1 MKKVAEISLI
11 LTLLAIASV
20 HAQTNESRSDATRS
34 VANRT
39 GSRQTSVT
47 RPKVYSPKT
56 TFSKEFDSRFRKIL
70 GKNYGDRDQNRTD
83 YDDDRKRRRR
93 RQQEQTDGSYD
104 GTGPDYA
111 RPNHLIEMSIRFA
124 PSLDVNTAEGFGTYT
139 GFQNN
144 GSGVRVSVGPTLDY
158 FFFKDRYALST
169 GLWYTIKR
177 SGFQMPGSFGETRS
191 IPGTP
196 FKESIYNLQYLQV
209 PATVKLFANNIAP
222 NVRLYL
228 QTGGLLSLKLAEKAL
243 QTERNGLYQAESG
256 GERRQY
262 GFGDIEL
269 ILGTGIQYKINQTN
283 AFNIG
288 MSYQRGLI
296 SVARENQ
303 LTSRNRVVSLDL
315 GFKF

>member
-1 MKKVAEISLI
+1 MKKVAGTSLI
-11 LTLLAIASV
+11 LTLLTVVSAFAQLIAT
-20 HAQTNESRSDATRS
+20 QS
-34 VANRT
+34 VA
-39 GSRQTSVT
+39 T
-47 RPKVYSPKT
+47 RPKVHRPKMAY
-56 TFSKEFDSRFRKIL
+56 SKESDNRFRKIL
-70 GKNYGDRDQNRTD
+70 GENYDDRDQNRKD
-83 YDDDRKRRRR
+83 YEDDRKRRRR
-93 RQQEQTDGSYD
+93 RHPEQPDGSYD

-124 PSLDVNTAEGFGTYT
+124 PSLDLNTAGGYGTYT
-139 GFQNN
+139 GFRDN
-144 GSGVRVSVGPTLDY
+144 GSGVRMSVGPTLDY

-222 NVRLYL
+222 NTRLYL
-228 QTGGLLSLKLAEKAL
+228 QTGGLLSLKLAERAL

-256 GERRQY
+256 GDRRQY
-262 GFGDIEL
+262 GFGDIEVL
-269 ILGTGIQYKINQTN
+269 LGAGVQYKINQTN

-288 MSYQRGLI
+288 LNYQRGLVD
-296 SVARENQ
+296 VARGSQ
-303 LTSRNRVVSLDL
+303 LISKNRVVSLDL

>member
-1 MKKVAEISLI
+1 MKKVAGISLI
-11 LTLLAIASV
+11 LVLLAIVSV
-20 HAQTNESRSDATRS
+20 QAQSVAARSGLTRS
-34 VANRT
+34 E
-39 GSRQTSVT
+39 GT
-47 RPKVYSPKT
+47 RPKVYRPKMA
-56 TFSKEFDSRFRKIL
+56 FSKESDSRFRKIL
-70 GKNYGDRDQNRTD
+70 GEQYNDQNQKD
-83 YDDDRKRRRR
+83 YADDRKRRRR
-93 RQQEQTDGSYD
+93 QQQTDGSYD

-139 GFQNN
+139 GFLDN
-144 GSGVRVSVGPTLDY
+144 GAGVRMSVGPTLDY

-191 IPGTP
+191 APGTP

-209 PATVKLFANNIAP
+209 PATVKLFANNVAP

-243 QTERNGLYQAESG
+243 QTERNGLYQAGSG

-262 GFGDIEL
+262 SFGDVEL
-269 ILGTGIQYKINQTN
+269 LLGGGVQYKINQTN

-296 SVARENQ
+296 NVARENQ
-303 LTSRNRVVSLDL
+303 LISKSRVVSLDL